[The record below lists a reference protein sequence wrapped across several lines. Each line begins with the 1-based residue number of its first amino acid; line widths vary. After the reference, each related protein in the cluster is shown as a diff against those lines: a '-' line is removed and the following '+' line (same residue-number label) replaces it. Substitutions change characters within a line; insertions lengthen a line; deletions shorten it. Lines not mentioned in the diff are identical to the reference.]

1 MFPPGDERNDPQH
14 WLTNG
19 TAKQKR
25 RAHAVLG
32 GGTKSDHD
40 RAFRSK
46 MQKKYR
52 ETGIVAIVGEKL
64 GRRIDVELRA
74 EVRLAVQLVQ
84 EGNERA
90 ERWDFKEEI
99 ESRLDKTISQAT
111 LTRYLTKSREN
122 PPPKQQP

>member
-1 MFPPGDERNDPQH
+1 
-14 WLTNG
+14 
-19 TAKQKR
+19 
-25 RAHAVLG
+25 
-32 GGTKSDHD
+32 
-40 RAFRSK
+40 